1 MLGAL
6 HITVCRGQYVQ
17 AAQQPAAA
25 SPDAPSQLSSYVQQ
39 HCFFRMVSHSV
50 WPYLCTMCSSGEV
63 SLPERRAVITLA
75 LFEEASS
82 QQGPLP
88 TGQAVW
94 KEVRG
99 RMAAAAGG
107 RKALAD
113 ECPASCIGVLLAMLL
128 QQVRSICQHEVCPN
142 CQLLP
147 TDSIILAG
155 CSVHIL
161 FRR

>member
-1 MLGAL
+1 M
-6 HITVCRGQYVQ
+6 
-17 AAQQPAAA
+17 
-25 SPDAPSQLSSYVQQ
+25 
-39 HCFFRMVSHSV
+39 
-50 WPYLCTMCSSGEV
+50 CTTCSSDEV
-63 SLPERRAVITLA
+63 LLPECRAVITLA

-82 QQGPLP
+82 QQGQLP

-113 ECPASCIGVLLAMLL
+113 ECPASCIGALLAMLL
-128 QQVRSICQHEVCPN
+128 QQVCSTYEYEVCPH

-147 TDSIILAG
+147 TGSIVLAS
-155 CSVHIL
+155 CPVHIC
-161 FRR
+161 FGR

>member
-1 MLGAL
+1 
-6 HITVCRGQYVQ
+6 VVK
-17 AAQQPAAA
+17 
-25 SPDAPSQLSSYVQQ
+25 
-39 HCFFRMVSHSV
+39 
-50 WPYLCTMCSSGEV
+50 
-63 SLPERRAVITLA
+63 LPECRAVITLA

-88 TGQAVW
+88 TGQPVW

-113 ECPASCIGVLLAMLL
+113 ECPASCIGALLAMLL
-128 QQVRSICQHEVCPN
+128 QQVRSNCPCIWQPVCEYEVCPY

-147 TDSIILAG
+147 TDSMVLLG
-155 CSVHIL
+155 
-161 FRR
+161 

>member
-1 MLGAL
+1 
-6 HITVCRGQYVQ
+6 
-17 AAQQPAAA
+17 
-25 SPDAPSQLSSYVQQ
+25 
-39 HCFFRMVSHSV
+39 MVSHSV
-50 WPYLCTMCSSGEV
+50 WPYLCTTCSSDEDL
-63 SLPERRAVITLA
+63 LPECRAVITLA

-82 QQGPLP
+82 QP

-113 ECPASCIGVLLAMLL
+113 ECPASCIGALLAMLL
-128 QQVRSICQHEVCPN
+128 QQVRSTCEYEVCPH

-147 TDSIILAG
+147 TDSIVLAS
-155 CSVHIL
+155 CSVHIC

>member
-1 MLGAL
+1 VKCAFTAQL
-6 HITVCRGQYVQ
+6 IC
-17 AAQQPAAA
+17 AATLV
-25 SPDAPSQLSSYVQQ
+25 SQ
-39 HCFFRMVSHSV
+39 SV
-50 WPYLCTMCSSGEV
+50 WPYMCTTCSNDEV
-63 SLPERRAVITLA
+63 LLPECRAVITLA

-99 RMAAAAGG
+99 HMAAAAGG

-113 ECPASCIGVLLAMLL
+113 ECPASCIGALLAMLL
-128 QQVRSICQHEVCPN
+128 QQVRSTSEYEVCPR

-147 TDSIILAG
+147 TDSIVLAICSVAHLFQKIRVPKLMILASHCHSRSTCDAYP
-155 CSVHIL
+155 CSGA
-161 FRR
+161 